1 VREALGELHAAGTK
15 MAILTNKPVNISRAI
30 IDGLGVASFFF
41 QIYGGNSF
49 DQKKPHPMGVEVL
62 LAEARTEQGKTLL
75 VGDSSVDIRTAR
87 NAGIACVGCTWGF
100 QPESLVIDPPDW
112 LIEQMTELPA
122 IVRNPPDAII

>member
-1 VREALGELHAAGTK
+1 

-30 IDGLGVASFFF
+30 IHELGVASFFF

-49 DQKKPHPMGVEVL
+49 EQKKPHPMGVEVL
-62 LAEARTEQGKTLL
+62 LAEARVGKERAVL

-87 NAGIACVGCTWGF
+87 NAGVASVGCTWGF
-100 QPESLVIDPPDW
+100 QPESLVTDPPDW

-122 IVRNPPDAII
+122 IVQSPPNAII